1 VTNEWVTIS
10 KVPEA
15 QQFKEAFMERGSS
28 KKGPFTDDEMKGEV
42 ENLERSSK
50 EGHVEEERER
60 ETDTREPRI
69 QGSGSSAPE
78 HTYEDWGE
86 VGGESHPKPKG
97 GDEP

>member
-1 VTNEWVTIS
+1 MS
-10 KVPEA
+10 KVPRLGK
-15 QQFKEAFMERGSS
+15 FKEAFMERGSS

-50 EGHVEEERER
+50 EGHVEEEREK
-60 ETDTREPRI
+60 ETDEQSRL

-86 VGGESHPKPKG
+86 VGGESHPKPKE
-97 GDEP
+97 GDESSGT